1 MFTKTVTAVI
11 TALLCGTVGM
21 RASTAVQKPITASD
35 AWVKAPAAP
44 DGTATAFAVVD
55 NPTMYDVYLVSA
67 SADIADEVRF
77 REPEATGSTKTK
89 EVKEI
94 TAPAYSKAILTPGGT
109 HLTLDKLKR
118 QLKVGE
124 TIVLTLTTDGGLV
137 LKILAVVKQ

>member
-1 MFTKTVTAVI
+1 MFRRTLTAVV
-11 TALLCGTVGM
+11 TALLCSTLGL
-21 RASTAVQKPITASD
+21 RASTTIQKPITASD
-35 AWVKAPAAP
+35 AWVKALP

-77 REPEATGSTKTK
+77 REPEATGSTNTK

-137 LKILAVVKQ
+137 LQVPAVVK